1 MARLILFE
9 IKKML
14 TRRTALAANV
24 GVVVFLVAIMALN
37 VVQAKTTDASGAI
50 LSGTDAIV
58 QSRQE
63 ADAHAGAI
71 TPERAAADIA
81 AYQERL
87 FSRIDRD
94 EVTQMTGSAVYDLM
108 FQSFSDEEVYELYN
122 PYWSWLLRLWRVS
135 GEEPAQT
142 AARVT
147 PEMAADWYGAVSELT
162 QYALDDGQAG
172 MWEYSQAERAYWTE
186 MGAGVPEPI
195 EYGYVGG
202 WENIIS
208 CAAFLVFSILAVC
221 VTLAP
226 TFSFEYQSG
235 ADAVV
240 LATRRG
246 RSTLVAAKVVA
257 ALAYATA
264 YFLLCAVIIVGFSLV
279 FYGADGFGLSMQ
291 SMALS
296 SPYPLTAGQAA
307 LVLVGLMYVAC
318 LGFACLTL
326 GVSSRARSTLAV
338 FLTDVVLVLLTGLV
352 PSGGIGLLERVLALF
367 PLNFANFSVP
377 FSALE
382 SYPLG
387 PVVLDLIGMVVV
399 TYALVSLVSTP
410 LAALSFRRHQVA

>member
-14 TRRTALAANV
+14 ARRTALAANV

-37 VVQAKTTDASGAI
+37 VVQVKTTDASGAI
-50 LSGTDAIV
+50 LSGTDAIA

-63 ADAHAGAI
+63 ADVHAGAI

-122 PYWSWLLRLWRVS
+122 PYWSWLLRPWRVS

-147 PEMAADWYGAVSELT
+147 PEMAADWYGAISELT

-186 MGAGVPEPI
+186 MRAGVSEPI

-296 SPYPLTAGQAA
+296 SPYPLSAGQAA

-326 GVSSRARSTLAV
+326 GISSRARSTLAV

-352 PSGGIGLLERVLALF
+352 PSGGIGLLERALALF

-377 FSALE
+377 FSALD

-387 PVVLDLIGMVVV
+387 PVVLDLIGMVVAV
-399 TYALVSLVSTP
+399 YALLALVMTP

>member
-37 VVQAKTTDASGAI
+37 VVQVKTTDASGAI
-50 LSGTDAIV
+50 LSGTDAIA

-63 ADAHAGAI
+63 ADVHAGAI

-122 PYWSWLLRLWRVS
+122 PYWSWLLRPWRVS

-186 MGAGVPEPI
+186 MRAGVSEPI

-264 YFLLCAVIIVGFSLV
+264 YFLLCALIIVGFSLV

-296 SPYPLTAGQAA
+296 SPYPLSAGQAA

-377 FSALE
+377 FSALD

-387 PVVLDLIGMVVV
+387 PVVLDLIGMVVAV
-399 TYALVSLVSTP
+399 YTLLALVMTP

>member
-50 LSGTDAIV
+50 LSGTDAIA

-122 PYWSWLLRLWRVS
+122 PYWSWLLRPWRVS

>member
-1 MARLILFE
+1 MARLIVFE

-37 VVQAKTTDASGAI
+37 VVQAKMTDASGAI
-50 LSGTDAIV
+50 LSGTDAIA

-71 TPERAAADIA
+71 TSERAAADIA

-122 PYWSWLLRLWRVS
+122 PYWSWLLRPWRVS

-186 MGAGVPEPI
+186 MRAGVSEPV

-279 FYGADGFGLSMQ
+279 FYGADGLGLSMQ

-296 SPYPLTAGQAA
+296 SPYPLSAGQAA

-352 PSGGIGLLERVLALF
+352 PSGGIGLLERALALF

-387 PVVLDLIGMVVV
+387 PVVLDLIGMVVAV
-399 TYALVSLVSTP
+399 YALLALVMTP

>member
-24 GVVVFLVAIMALN
+24 GVAVFLVAIMALN
-37 VVQAKTTDASGAI
+37 VAQAKTTDASGAI
-50 LSGTDAIV
+50 LSGTDAIA

-122 PYWSWLLRLWRVS
+122 PYWSWLLRPWRVS

-186 MGAGVPEPI
+186 MRAGVSEPI

-291 SMALS
+291 CMALS
-296 SPYPLTAGQAA
+296 SPYPLSAGQAA

-352 PSGGIGLLERVLALF
+352 PSGGIGLLERALALF

-377 FSALE
+377 FSALD

-387 PVVLDLIGMVVV
+387 PVVLDLIGMVVAV
-399 TYALVSLVSTP
+399 YALLALVMTP

>member
-9 IKKML
+9 LKKML
-14 TRRTALAANV
+14 SRRVALAANV
-24 GVVVFLVAIMALN
+24 GVVVFLAAIMALN
-37 VVQAKTTDASGAI
+37 VVQTKTENARGEI
-50 LSGTDAIV
+50 VSGTEAIA
-58 QSRQE
+58 QMR
-63 ADAHAGAI
+63 ADAEEHAGTI
-71 TPERAAADIA
+71 TAGRAAADIA
-81 AYQERL
+81 AYQETV

-94 EVTQMTGSAVYDLM
+94 AVTQMTGSAVYDLM

-122 PYWSWLLRLWRVS
+122 PYWSWLLRPWRIS

-147 PEMAADWYGAVSELT
+147 PEMAADWYGAADDLT
-162 QYALDDGQAG
+162 QAALDDGQGG
-172 MWEYSQAERAYWTE
+172 MWEYSEAERAYWTE
-186 MGAGVPEPI
+186 MRSSVPEPI
-195 EYGYVGG
+195 EYGYSGG
-202 WENIIS
+202 WGNIVD
-208 CAAFLVFSILAVC
+208 CAAFLVFPTLAAC

-226 TFSFEYQSG
+226 AFSFEYQSG

-257 ALAYATA
+257 GLAYATA
-264 YFLLCAVIIVGFSLV
+264 LFALSAAIIVGVSLV
-279 FYGADGFGLSMQ
+279 FYGAEGFGLSVQ

-307 LVLVGLMYVAC
+307 LATVGLMYAAC
-318 LGFACLTL
+318 LGFSCLTL
-326 GVSSRARSTLAV
+326 ALSSRTPSTLAV

-352 PSGGIGLLERVLALF
+352 PSAGVGALERVLALF
-367 PLNFANFSVP
+367 PMKFAYFSVL

-387 PVVLDLIGMVVV
+387 PVVLDLIGMVLIV
-399 TYALVSLVSTP
+399 YAALALVSTSV
-410 LAALSFRRHQVA
+410 AVVSFRRRQVA

>member
-9 IKKML
+9 LKKML
-14 TRRTALAANV
+14 SRRVALAANI
-24 GVVVFLVAIMALN
+24 GVAVFLVGIMALN
-37 VVQAKTTDASGAI
+37 VVQNKTANAHGQI
-50 LSGTDAIV
+50 VSGTEAIAV
-58 QSRQE
+58 ARAE
-63 ADAHAGAI
+63 AEKYAGPVSA
-71 TPERAAADIA
+71 ERAAQDIA

-87 FSRIDRD
+87 FARIDRD
-94 EVTQMTGSAVYDLM
+94 EAAQMTGSAVYDLM

-122 PYWSWLLRLWRVS
+122 PYWSWLLRPWRVS

-147 PEMAADWYGAVSELT
+147 PEMAADWYGAVAGLT
-162 QYALDDGQAG
+162 QDALDDGQAG
-172 MWEYSQAERAYWTE
+172 MWEYGQAERAYWTDKQ
-186 MGAGVPEPI
+186 ADVAEPI

-208 CAAFLVFSILAVC
+208 CAAFLVFAILAVC
-221 VTLAP
+221 VTLAS

-246 RSTLVAAKVVA
+246 RSALVGAKVAA
-257 ALAYATA
+257 ALVYATG
-264 YFLLCAVIIVGFSLV
+264 YFALCAAVVVGFSLV
-279 FYGADGFGLSMQ
+279 FYGADGFWLSMQ

-307 LVLVGLMYVAC
+307 LVLVGLMYAAC
-318 LGFACLTL
+318 MGFACLTL
-326 GVSSRARSTLAV
+326 ALSSRTRSTLAV

-352 PSGGIGLLERVLALF
+352 PSAGVGVLERALALF

-387 PVVLDLIGMVVV
+387 PVVLDVISMVLLV
-399 TYALVSLVSTP
+399 YAALVLVATP
-410 LAALSFRRHQVA
+410 VAAVSFRRHQVA

>member
-1 MARLILFE
+1 
-9 IKKML
+9 
-14 TRRTALAANV
+14 
-24 GVVVFLVAIMALN
+24 
-37 VVQAKTTDASGAI
+37 
-50 LSGTDAIV
+50 
-58 QSRQE
+58 
-63 ADAHAGAI
+63 
-71 TPERAAADIA
+71 
-81 AYQERL
+81 
-87 FSRIDRD
+87 
-94 EVTQMTGSAVYDLM
+94 
-108 FQSFSDEEVYELYN
+108 
-122 PYWSWLLRLWRVS
+122 
-135 GEEPAQT
+135 
-142 AARVT
+142 
-147 PEMAADWYGAVSELT
+147 MAADWYGAVSELT

-352 PSGGIGLLERVLALF
+352 PSGGIGLLERALALF

>member
-37 VVQAKTTDASGAI
+37 VVQVKTTDASGAI
-50 LSGTDAIV
+50 LSGTDAIA

-63 ADAHAGAI
+63 ADVHAGAI

-122 PYWSWLLRLWRVS
+122 PYWSWLLRPWRVS

-162 QYALDDGQAG
+162 QYTLDDGQAG

-186 MGAGVPEPI
+186 MRAGVSEPI

-296 SPYPLTAGQAA
+296 SPYPLSAGQAA

-352 PSGGIGLLERVLALF
+352 PSGGIGLLERALALF

-377 FSALE
+377 FSALD

-387 PVVLDLIGMVVV
+387 PVVLDLIGMVVAV
-399 TYALVSLVSTP
+399 YALLALVMTP

>member
-37 VVQAKTTDASGAI
+37 VVQVKTTDASGAI
-50 LSGTDAIV
+50 LSGTDAIA

-122 PYWSWLLRLWRVS
+122 PYWSWLLRPWRVS

-186 MGAGVPEPI
+186 MRAGVSEPI

-296 SPYPLTAGQAA
+296 SPYPLSAGQAA

-377 FSALE
+377 FSALD

-387 PVVLDLIGMVVV
+387 PVVLDLIGMVVAV
-399 TYALVSLVSTP
+399 YALLALVMTP

>member
-1 MARLILFE
+1 MARLMLFE
-9 IKKML
+9 LKKML
-14 TRRTALAANV
+14 TRRVALVANV
-24 GVVVFLVAIMALN
+24 GVVAFLVGIMTLN
-37 VVQAKTTDASGAI
+37 VVQARTTDASGAI
-50 LSGTDAIV
+50 LSGTDAIA
-58 QSRQE
+58 QTRLE
-63 ADAHAGAI
+63 DGAHAGAI

-122 PYWSWLLRLWRVS
+122 PYWSWLLRPWRIS

-147 PEMAADWYGAVSELT
+147 PEMAADWYGAVAGLT
-162 QYALDDGQAG
+162 QDALDDGQAG
-172 MWEYSQAERAYWTE
+172 MWEYGQAERAYWTDKQ
-186 MGAGVPEPI
+186 ADVAEPI

-208 CAAFLVFSILAVC
+208 CAAFLVFAILAVC
-221 VTLAP
+221 VTLAS

-246 RSTLVAAKVVA
+246 RSALVGAKVAA
-257 ALAYATA
+257 ALVYATG
-264 YFLLCAVIIVGFSLV
+264 YFALCAAVVVGFSLV
-279 FYGADGFGLSMQ
+279 FYGADGFWLSMQ

-318 LGFACLTL
+318 MGFACLTL
-326 GVSSRARSTLAV
+326 ALSSRTSSTLSV

-352 PSGGIGLLERVLALF
+352 PSGGIGLLERALALF

-387 PVVLDLIGMVVV
+387 PVVLDLIGMVLIVYA
-399 TYALVSLVSTP
+399 TLALVATP
-410 LAALSFRRHQVA
+410 VAALSFRRHQVA

>member
-1 MARLILFE
+1 MTRLILFE
-9 IKKML
+9 LKKML
-14 TRRTALAANV
+14 ARRTALAANI
-24 GVVVFLVAIMALN
+24 GVVLFLVGIMALN
-37 VVQAKTTDASGAI
+37 VVQARTTNAAGEI
-50 LSGTDAIV
+50 LSGTDAIAQTRLEV
-58 QSRQE
+58 E
-63 ADAHAGAI
+63 AHAGPVTA
-71 TPERAAADIA
+71 ERAAADIA
-81 AYQERL
+81 TYQEML
-87 FSRIDRD
+87 FSRIDRG

-122 PYWSWLLRLWRVS
+122 PYWSWLLRPWRVS

-147 PEMAADWYGAVSELT
+147 PEMAADWYGAISELT
-162 QYALDDGQAG
+162 QDALDDGQAG
-172 MWEYSQAERAYWTE
+172 MWEYGQAERAYWTE
-186 MGAGVPEPI
+186 KQAGVAEPI
-195 EYGYVGG
+195 EYGYVDG

-208 CAAFLVFSILAVC
+208 CATFLVFTVLAVC

-246 RSTLVAAKVVA
+246 RSTLVGAKVAA

-264 YFLLCAVIIVGFSLV
+264 YFALCAGVIVGFSLA
-279 FYGADGFGLSMQ
+279 FYGADGFGLSIQ

-296 SPYPLTAGQAA
+296 SPYPLAAGQAA
-307 LVLVGLMYVAC
+307 LVLVGLMYVVC

-326 GVSSRARSTLAV
+326 ALSSRTSSTLAV

-352 PSGGIGLLERVLALF
+352 PSGGIGVLERVLALF

-387 PVVLDLIGMVVV
+387 PVVLDLIGMVVA
-399 TYALVSLVSTP
+399 TYILVSFVSTP

>member
-24 GVVVFLVAIMALN
+24 GVAVFLVAIMALN
-37 VVQAKTTDASGAI
+37 VAQAKTTDASGAI
-50 LSGTDAIV
+50 LSGTDAIA

-94 EVTQMTGSAVYDLM
+94 EVTQMTGSAVHDLM

-122 PYWSWLLRLWRVS
+122 PYWSWLLRPWRVS

-186 MGAGVPEPI
+186 MRAGVSEPI

-246 RSTLVAAKVVA
+246 RSTLVAAKVIA

-264 YFLLCAVIIVGFSLV
+264 YLLLCAAIIVGFSLV
-279 FYGADGFGLSMQ
+279 FYGADGFGLSIQ

-307 LVLVGLMYVAC
+307 LVLVGLMYVVC

-326 GVSSRARSTLAV
+326 ALSSRTSSTLAV

-352 PSGGIGLLERVLALF
+352 PSGGVGILERVLALF

-387 PVVLDLIGMVVV
+387 PLVLDLIGMVVAV
-399 TYALVSLVSTP
+399 YALLALVSTP
-410 LAALSFRRHQVA
+410 LAAFSFRRRQVA

>member
-1 MARLILFE
+1 MPRLMLFE
-9 IKKML
+9 LKKML
-14 TRRTALAANV
+14 TRRVALVANV
-24 GVVVFLVAIMALN
+24 GVIAFLVGIMTLN
-37 VVQAKTTDASGAI
+37 VVQARTTDASGAI
-50 LSGTDAIV
+50 LSGTEAIA
-58 QSRQE
+58 QTRLE
-63 ADAHAGAI
+63 AGAHAGAI

-122 PYWSWLLRLWRVS
+122 PYWSWLLRPWRVS

-147 PEMAADWYGAVSELT
+147 PEMAADWYGAAAGLT
-162 QYALDDGQAG
+162 QQSLDDGQGG
-172 MWEYSQAERAYWTE
+172 MWEYSDAERAYWTDLRSS
-186 MGAGVPEPI
+186 VPEPI
-195 EYGYVGG
+195 EYGYSGG
-202 WENIIS
+202 WGNVVD
-208 CAAFLVFSILAVC
+208 CAAFLVFPILAAC

-226 TFSFEYQSG
+226 AFSFEYSSG

-257 ALAYATA
+257 GLAYATA
-264 YFLLCAVIIVGFSLV
+264 LFALCAAVVVGFSLV
-279 FYGADGFGLSMQ
+279 FYGADGFWLSMQ

-307 LVLVGLMYVAC
+307 LVLVGLMYAAC
-318 LGFACLTL
+318 MGFACLTL
-326 GVSSRARSTLAV
+326 ALSSRTSSTLSV

-352 PSGGIGLLERVLALF
+352 PSGGIGVLERALALF

-387 PVVLDLIGMVVV
+387 PVVLDLVGMVLLA
-399 TYALVSLVSTP
+399 YAALALVSTP
-410 LAALSFRRHQVA
+410 VAVVSFRRRRVA

>member
-24 GVVVFLVAIMALN
+24 GVAVFLVAIMALN
-37 VVQAKTTDASGAI
+37 VAQAKTTDASGAI
-50 LSGTDAIV
+50 LSGTDAIA

-122 PYWSWLLRLWRVS
+122 PYWSWLLRPWRVS

-186 MGAGVPEPI
+186 MRVGVSEPI

-352 PSGGIGLLERVLALF
+352 PSGGIGLLERALALF

-377 FSALE
+377 FSALD

-387 PVVLDLIGMVVV
+387 PVVLDLIGMVVAV
-399 TYALVSLVSTP
+399 YALLALVMTP

>member
-50 LSGTDAIV
+50 LSGTDAIA

-122 PYWSWLLRLWRVS
+122 PYWSWLLRPWRVS

-162 QYALDDGQAG
+162 PYALDDGQAG

-186 MGAGVPEPI
+186 MGAGVSESI

-208 CAAFLVFSILAVC
+208 CAAFLVFTILAVC

>member
-37 VVQAKTTDASGAI
+37 VVQVKTTDASGAI
-50 LSGTDAIV
+50 LSGTDAIA

-63 ADAHAGAI
+63 ADVHAGAI

-122 PYWSWLLRLWRVS
+122 PYWSWLLRPWRVS

-186 MGAGVPEPI
+186 MRAGVSEPI

-296 SPYPLTAGQAA
+296 SPYPLSAGQAA

-352 PSGGIGLLERVLALF
+352 PSGGIGLLERALALF

-377 FSALE
+377 FSALD

-387 PVVLDLIGMVVV
+387 PVVLDLIGMVVAV
-399 TYALVSLVSTP
+399 YALLALVMTP

>member
-24 GVVVFLVAIMALN
+24 GVAVFLVAIMALN

-50 LSGTDAIV
+50 LSGTDAIA

-122 PYWSWLLRLWRVS
+122 PYWNWLLRPWRVS

-186 MGAGVPEPI
+186 MRAGVSEPI

-208 CAAFLVFSILAVC
+208 CAAFLAFSILAVC

-296 SPYPLTAGQAA
+296 SPYPLSAGQAA

-352 PSGGIGLLERVLALF
+352 PSGGIGLLERALALF

-377 FSALE
+377 FSALD

-387 PVVLDLIGMVVV
+387 PVVLDLIGMVVAV
-399 TYALVSLVSTP
+399 YALLALVMTP